1 MPQVERVALLP
12 YSAEQMYQLVNDVER
27 YPQFL
32 PGCGDARL
40 VGSSAEELVARLE
53 IAKAGMRRWFT
64 TRNRMVPGRRIELTL
79 VDGPFRSLQG
89 YWAFDPV
96 DAHSCR
102 VTLNLRFEFANP
114 LLALAIGGIFSQMV
128 SGMVEA
134 FHRRAAEVYR
144 AR

>member
-1 MPQVERVALLP
+1 MPQVERAALLP

-32 PGCGDARL
+32 PGCGNARL
-40 VGSSAEELVARLE
+40 LSSSEDELVAMIE

-89 YWAFDPV
+89 YWSFEPV
-96 DAHSCR
+96 DEHCCR
-102 VTLNLRFEFANP
+102 VALSMRFEFSNP
-114 LLALAIGGIFSQMV
+114 LLAVAVGGIFSQMV

-134 FHRRAAEVYR
+134 FNRRAAEVYR
-144 AR
+144 A

>member
-40 VGSSAEELVARLE
+40 LSSSDDELVAKIE

-79 VDGPFRSLQG
+79 VDGPFRSLHG
-89 YWAFDPV
+89 YWLFEPV
-96 DAHSCR
+96 DAHCCR
-102 VTLNLRFEFANP
+102 VALSMRFEFSNP
-114 LLALAIGGIFSQMV
+114 LLAVAVGGIFSQMV

-134 FHRRAAEVYR
+134 FNRRAAEVYR
-144 AR
+144 A

>member
-1 MPQVERVALLP
+1 MPQVERAALLP

-32 PGCGDARL
+32 PGCGNARL
-40 VGSSAEELVARLE
+40 LSSSENELVAMIE
-53 IAKAGMRRWFT
+53 IAKAGVRRWFT

-89 YWAFDPV
+89 YWSFEPV
-96 DAHSCR
+96 DAHCCR
-102 VTLNLRFEFANP
+102 VMLSMRFEFSNP
-114 LLALAIGGIFSQMV
+114 LLAVAIGGIFSQMV

-134 FHRRAAEVYR
+134 FNRRAAEVYR
-144 AR
+144 A

>member
-1 MPQVERVALLP
+1 MPQVERAALLP

-32 PGCGDARL
+32 PGCGNARL
-40 VGSSAEELVARLE
+40 LSSSENELVAMIE

-89 YWAFDPV
+89 YWSFEPV
-96 DAHSCR
+96 DAHCCR
-102 VTLNLRFEFANP
+102 VTLSMRFEFSNP
-114 LLALAIGGIFSQMV
+114 LLAVAIGGIFSQMV

-134 FHRRAAEVYR
+134 FNRRAAEVYR
-144 AR
+144 A